1 MVSEMS
7 SLGFEPY
14 PDHYLDLC
22 HGKTEFIPSTNG
34 LPPANWVR
42 VNKLLILFLCI
53 FDPLLLC

>member
-1 MVSEMS
+1 MVKWSARWS

-14 PDHYLDLC
+14 PDHYLDLF

-42 VNKLLILFLCI
+42 VNKLLI
-53 FDPLLLC
+53 